1 MIFGVP
7 AWLFLGI
14 MLLSLFLGVGLRKYL
29 DRRKEREARA
39 YREQVKEMKRKLRR
53 DKKRAKKK

>member
-39 YREQVKEMKRKLRR
+39 YREQVKEMRRKLRR